1 MLLITQQPFNILHNT
16 ENQEKNYIISHTRTL
31 IYQFYN
37 YGNQKIKTC
46 SINKAKIAVNSAYA
60 LMVYSE

>member
-16 ENQEKNYIISHTRTL
+16 KKSRKNYIISHTRTL
-31 IYQFYN
+31 IYQLHD
-37 YGNQKIKTC
+37 GHQKIKTC
-46 SINKAKIAVNSAYA
+46 SINRAKIAVNSVYA